1 MPAAS
6 KPPGRQLVK
15 RMSTRTKWLL
25 LAPVGLL
32 LIGYGLCV
40 FSEAA
45 HLKHTGEPFQ
55 RWFLLGTYSLI
66 VINAGISLFGQ
77 AIIFRVRIETR
88 RTIRRQFKKLAR
100 EQQRQKKENPVRRP

>member
-1 MPAAS
+1 MAVAPS
-6 KPPGRQLVK
+6 KPPGRRLLK

-25 LAPVGLL
+25 LAPFSLI

-40 FSEAA
+40 FSQAA
-45 HLKHTGEPFQ
+45 HLKHTGEPFN

-77 AIIFRVRIETR
+77 AIIFRMQIENR
-88 RTIRRQFKKLAR
+88 KTIRRYLKKMLRA
-100 EQQRQKKENPVRRP
+100 RQKKENPVRRA

>member
-1 MPAAS
+1 MPVAPS
-6 KPPGRQLVK
+6 KPPGRRLIK

-25 LAPVGLL
+25 LAPFSLI

-45 HLKHTGEPFQ
+45 NLKHTGEPFS

-66 VINAGISLFGQ
+66 VINAGLSLFGQ
-77 AIIFRVRIETR
+77 AIIFRVQMETR
-88 RTIRRQFKKLAR
+88 RAIRRHLKKLLRA
-100 EQQRQKKENPVRRP
+100 RQKKENPVRRA